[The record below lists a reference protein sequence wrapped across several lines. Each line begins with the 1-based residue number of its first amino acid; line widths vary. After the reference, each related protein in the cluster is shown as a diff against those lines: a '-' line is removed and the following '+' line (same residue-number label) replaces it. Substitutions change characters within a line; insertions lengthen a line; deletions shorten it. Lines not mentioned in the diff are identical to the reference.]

1 MKKLTLVI
9 AITMVFSIAFWTL
22 NPTQSSAKRLGAE
35 AGVTSSAH
43 VSGVVIGKPV
53 RSERGVVLGTV
64 QNIVLTDN
72 GCAKYVILSGQ
83 FSGARSR
90 LFPIPWTVIARTGP
104 DAIFVDLDPAILVE
118 APSFEV
124 NRWPDFAQWD
134 TRIHSFYQKKAEV
147 TAPGTT
153 QTPGAVRSEEKA
165 RSEKDLRAKQ
175 KDWGKQA
182 TEGARST
189 EKKAIEEKK
198 ATEKSLLEKERKH
211 TPSEMGT
218 QGAVESPKQREM
230 DIKAK
235 QHTEPKTGGTVG
247 TMERGQTQMK
257 ERGQT
262 QMMERGKSQ
271 EEKPVQKGAPGH
283 VGVPGVPGQAGEKI
297 K

>member
-1 MKKLTLVI
+1 MKKLTPVI

-189 EKKAIEEKK
+189 EKKA
-198 ATEKSLLEKERKH
+198 TEKSLLEKERKH

-257 ERGQT
+257 ERG
-262 QMMERGKSQ
+262 KSQ
-271 EEKPVQKGAPGH
+271 EEKPVQKGDPGP

>member
-1 MKKLTLVI
+1 MKKLTLIIIMAMVLPI
-9 AITMVFSIAFWTL
+9 ASWML
-22 NPTQSSAKRLGAE
+22 DPTQSAAKKLGSSAGI
-35 AGVTSSAH
+35 SYSAH

-104 DAIFVDLDPAILVE
+104 DAIFVDLDSAVLAD

-124 NRWPDFAQWD
+124 NSWPDFAQWD

-147 TAPGTT
+147 TVPGTT
-153 QTPGAVRSEEKA
+153 RTPGALRSEEKA

-182 TEGARST
+182 AEGARST
-189 EKKAIEEKK
+189 EKKA
-198 ATEKSLLEKERKH
+198 TEKSLQEKERKH
-211 TPSEMGT
+211 IPSEMGT
-218 QGAVESPKQREM
+218 QGAVESPKHREM
-230 DIKAK
+230 DIKTK
-235 QHTEPKTGGTVG
+235 QHTEPKAGGTAG

-262 QMMERGKSQ
+262 QMMERGKLQ
-271 EEKPVQKGAPGH
+271 EEKSMQKAAPGH
-283 VGVPGVPGQAGEKI
+283 VGVPVVPGQAGENI

>member
-9 AITMVFSIAFWTL
+9 AMTMVLSIAFWTL
-22 NPTQSSAKRLGAE
+22 NPTQSAAKKGGSSAGITA
-35 AGVTSSAH
+35 SAH
-43 VSGVVIGKPV
+43 VSGVVIGKPI
-53 RSERGVVLGTV
+53 RSQSGVVLGTV
-64 QNIVLTDN
+64 ENIVLTDN
-72 GCAKYVILSGQ
+72 GCAKYVILSGE

-124 NRWPDFAQWD
+124 NRWPDFAQWE
-134 TRIHSFYQKKAEV
+134 TRIHGFYQKKAEV
-147 TAPGTT
+147 MVPGTA
-153 QTPGAVRSEEKA
+153 QTPGSVRSEEKA
-165 RSEKDLRAKQ
+165 RSEKDLRAKE

-189 EKKAIEEKK
+189 EKKA
-198 ATEKSLLEKERKH
+198 TEKSLLERERKH
-211 TPSEMGT
+211 TPSEIGT
-218 QGAVESPKQREM
+218 QGAVESSKKKEM

-235 QHTEPKTGGTVG
+235 QHTEPKAGGTAG

-257 ERGQT
+257 ERGQP

-271 EEKPVQKGAPGH
+271 EEKPAQKGAPGNI
-283 VGVPGVPGQAGEKI
+283 GVPGGPGQMGEKI